1 MTRAAAATAIATG
14 PVAFAA
20 AAPAA
25 ETLGTGLADGRAVR
39 LHADGASAFDRPA
52 AAGSR
57 RRSTAEVAYCAS
69 AHGRRTVR
77 HGRRTFGGFLADDAG
92 AADVE
97 HLRQV
102 VIERA
107 VEALKV
113 EPGLV
118 PVVSLTAGTVSG
130 LPAGTIVCDTLR
142 DDEARVTATTVAIGR
157 HRTARIA
164 RSERAEDSV
173 PCHRAPHEA
182 FVRDTRLTLAGDVG

>member
-52 AAGSR
+52 AAGPR

-69 AHGRRTVR
+69 AHGRRT
-77 HGRRTFGGFLADDAG
+77 FGGFLADDAG
-92 AADVE
+92 AADAE

-142 DDEARVTATTVAIGR
+142 DDEARVTATTVLIGR
-157 HRTARIA
+157 HRTVRIA